1 MSGDPECVVC
11 EGAGWD
17 WRRAAEDNLQVD
29 DPVDY
34 YRCPCVEV
42 MRLRAAGDALYAV
55 LNGFRSTS
63 ASGLD
68 DVNAAWRE
76 VRRER

>member
-1 MSGDPECVVC
+1 M
-11 EGAGWD
+11 
-17 WRRAAEDNLQVD
+17 RLRAE
-29 DPVDY
+29 
-34 YRCPCVEV
+34 VE
-42 MRLRAAGDALYAV
+42 RLRAAGDALYAV